1 MVSNFRELSSKRK
14 ERKKYCVQWRVPALP
29 AINFLFVRLSSIIL
43 IHYSIWFFFVSWKMA
58 IHNWNLGQ
66 YFRVIFCCFPT
77 TKESVTCSHGRWHY
91 TCENTLEIILGI
103 AVMMIKPFSLDSEQN
118 ISGNI
123 IELCFLLQPERWQP
137 RQVAIKSNGK
147 TSFKLNSVVVVFTPL
162 LIPEKEVTYSTL
174 QET

>member
-1 MVSNFRELSSKRK
+1 MTGTCLACNKFLICKIFFHNSNS
-14 ERKKYCVQWRVPALP
+14 
-29 AINFLFVRLSSIIL
+29 LFNLIL
-43 IHYSIWFFFVSWKMA
+43 FVSWKMA

-77 TKESVTCSHGRWHY
+77 TKEAITCSHGRWHY

-103 AVMMIKPFSLDSEQN
+103 AIMMIKPFSLDSEQN

-137 RQVAIKSNGK
+137 RQATIKSNGK
-147 TSFKLNSVVVVFTPL
+147 MSFKLNSVVVVFTPL
-162 LIPEKEVTYSTL
+162 LILEK
-174 QET
+174 